1 MKKNMTEQEFLDHSL
16 KRNRPNIVFPI
27 ISTIFSIALLVGL
40 IVLFVKGDIELT
52 FFLFGLLI
60 LILMPICSWYT
71 NYFGRIK
78 NQQKI
83 YSYQDE
89 TEILV
94 NFAKRLKGYKTL
106 DITEENKIDYV
117 INFNDSLVLEKVDF
131 NNEKCLLNNGYLS
144 GTLLTIGVSFA
155 GLLINAKSKKVT
167 TVSGLLPKSIWY
179 RKKLSV
185 PVALKGEVIVNHK
198 DISNFT
204 IMKCLKDEPSFYDSK
219 SGWLCIGNKKLVK
232 NTTNVQIMENVILV
246 FEDNELKSLWINL
259 GVNL

>member
-60 LILMPICSWYT
+60 LILMPISSWYT

-83 YSYQDE
+83 HDYQDE
-89 TEILV
+89 TEMLV
-94 NFAKRLKGYKTL
+94 NFAKRLKGFKM
-106 DITEENKIDYV
+106 IEINEENKLDFDIVFDD
-117 INFNDSLVLEKVDF
+117 NTVLEKVTYDS
-131 NNEKCLLNNGYLS
+131 EKCLLSNGSLT
-144 GTLLTIGVSFA
+144 GTLITIGVNFS
-155 GLLINAKSKKVT
+155 GLLVNPKTKKVT
-167 TVSGLLPKSIWY
+167 NVSGLLPKSIWY
-179 RKKLSV
+179 RRKLTI
-185 PVALKGEVIVNHK
+185 PEANKGYIYVNHQ
-198 DISNFT
+198 DIANYT
-204 IMKCLKDEPSFYDSK
+204 IMKALKDESSFYDTK

-232 NTTNVQIMENVILV
+232 NTTNVQVMENVIVV
-246 FEDNELKSLWINL
+246 FENKELKSLWINV
-259 GVNL
+259 GANL